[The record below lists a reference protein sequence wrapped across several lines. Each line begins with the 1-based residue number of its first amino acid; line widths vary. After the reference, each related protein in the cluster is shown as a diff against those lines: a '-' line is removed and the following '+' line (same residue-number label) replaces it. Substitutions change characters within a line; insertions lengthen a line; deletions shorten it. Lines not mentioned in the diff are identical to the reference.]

1 MRIVTQALMSVSLGI
16 LLIPGGSVIAEDSTG
31 GDLLCEWKED
41 DIFQDDYAHSSI
53 CTSEPPQ
60 GGNDWQ
66 VISYGHW
73 TNSHSVWVYTTILD
87 EPGDPHTHIAP

>member
-1 MRIVTQALMSVSLGI
+1 MRIVTKTFLAI
-16 LLIPGGSVIAEDSTG
+16 LVGAMFAAGRSATAEPTNG
-31 GDLLCEWKED
+31 LLCEWRED

-60 GGNDWQ
+60 GGNDWV

-73 TNSHSVWVYTTILD
+73 TNSHSVWVYTTILN
-87 EPGDPHTHIAP
+87 EPGDSHTPVEP